1 MPDKRIGTVEAARIL
16 GCSLTHARE
25 CMRGAGADIRRERRK
40 GNPCVRMTYLKS
52 EVEAYVN
59 DVDAFE
65 RAPRHSK
72 ADETRKL
79 VEWADGLRR
88 WPSDKAINERT
99 SDVYRVTDVE
109 GVIDTR
115 VFRLKDPRPADKTAD
130 RYLRALRNPSMVR
143 EGTNGMRIA

>member
-1 MPDKRIGTVEAARIL
+1 MPDKRIGTTEAAEIL

-25 CMRGAGADIRRERRK
+25 CLRYAGADIRREKRK
-40 GNPCVRMTYLKS
+40 GNPCIRLTFLKS

-65 RAPRHSK
+65 RAPRESK

-79 VEWADGLRR
+79 VKWANGLSR
-88 WPSDKAINERT
+88 WPTDAAIKKHT
-99 SDVYRVTDVE
+99 SDLYRVKDVE

-115 VFRLKDPRPADKTAD
+115 IFRQVDGEYLKPRRQPA
-130 RYLRALRNPSMVR
+130 MVR